1 MIRYLLASQH
11 EIRSLEL
18 PVPGGKED
26 VEGSLAWNAIE
37 NLVYPVAGGGEGIEV
52 KGLEVLKVWDRWGDQ
67 VAAQRRKEAR
77 KRGELTKGDSVK
89 GKGQGKATVKNEQ
102 EEEEESDQLASDA
115 DESNDKETPTC
126 APSPFLS
133 ILSSQKKHKI
143 RSILLT
149 TAYLPP
155 SPAPDSFNSLLPH
168 LSTISELTIEDTTS
182 SGLRKLVEGA
192 LKKGKLE
199 GLKELTSVGIKK
211 RAVAV
216 KKDSNKKQP
225 NRKKD
230 GESEDELESEEEAE
244 KGQGKDKKE
253 KEKEKMK
260 VEKQFVLSK
269 TDLKFEKFCK
279 SKGVQWRIEETV
291 W

>member
-37 NLVYPVAGGGEGIEV
+37 KLVYPAEGGGEGIEV
-52 KGLEVLKVWDRWGDQ
+52 KGLEVLKVWNRWGDQ

-77 KRGELTKGDSVK
+77 KRGDLPKEGRE
-89 GKGQGKATVKNEQ
+89 KGQGKGKATVKDE

-115 DESNDKETPTC
+115 DESHDKEKLAY

-149 TAYLPP
+149 TAYLPS

-216 KKDSNKKQP
+216 KNEGKKKQP
-225 NRKKD
+225 NKKKD

-244 KGQGKDKKE
+244 KGKDKNKKE
-253 KEKEKMK
+253 KEKAK

-269 TDLKFEKFCK
+269 TDLKFEKLCK